1 MIGVGYRKLP
11 SAGALLIQ
19 RVLRKVKAH
28 GRPGGCSVSREMATD
43 PVAGGY
49 HPSPGARGVC
59 VRSGAAPV
67 RPSRAMTHPKVE
79 PWTSSVNRI
88 TVKVMSKRP

>member
-19 RVLRKVKAH
+19 RMLRKVKAH
-28 GRPGGCSVSREMATD
+28 SRPGGRSVSQEVAID
-43 PVAGGY
+43 PVAGGC
-49 HPSPGARGVC
+49 HPSPGAPGAC
-59 VRSGAAPV
+59 VRSGASPV

-79 PWTSSVNRI
+79 P
-88 TVKVMSKRP
+88 